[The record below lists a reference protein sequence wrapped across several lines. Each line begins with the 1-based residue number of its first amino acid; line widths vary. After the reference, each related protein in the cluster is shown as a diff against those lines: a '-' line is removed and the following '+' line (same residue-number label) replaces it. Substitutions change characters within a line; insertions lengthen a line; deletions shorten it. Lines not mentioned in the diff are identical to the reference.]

1 MKQTNKSDL
10 MTEIILE
17 TFKLNGLLIAA
28 GDELTKELGLTSARW
43 KILGA
48 LSDSTKAMTVPD
60 IAREMGQSRQA
71 VQRLANEMTKDGLLT
86 TRHNPNHER
95 AKLLYLTDKGEAVFK
110 KIMSKQI
117 PWASSIASGIE
128 KSDLLVVEKT
138 LRKLNEH
145 LGG

>member
-10 MTEIILE
+10 MTEIVLE

-28 GDELTKELGLTSARW
+28 GDELTKEFGLTSARW

-48 LSDSTKAMTVPD
+48 LSDATKPMTVPD

-71 VQRLANEMTKDGLLT
+71 VQRLANEMIKDGLIA
-86 TRHNPNHER
+86 TRHNPKHER
-95 AKLLYLTDKGEAVFK
+95 AKLLYRTDKGEKAFK

-117 PWASSIASGIE
+117 PWVNSIANGIE
-128 KSDLLVVEKT
+128 RSDLLAVEKT
-138 LRKLNEH
+138 LKKLNEH